1 MRDKNKMLKTALIGA
16 GRIGQVHAANI
27 ANNPNSELTAITDIF
42 VENANKLADIYRSKV
57 LSLEEILADKSIEAV
72 VIASATDTHSDLIER
87 AAQAGKAV
95 FCEKPIDLDSERVK
109 RCLKV
114 VQETNAKLMIGFN
127 RRFDPDFCAL
137 QQRYQSGA
145 LGAAEVLQITSRD
158 PSPPPVEYIKVSGGL
173 FRDMSI
179 HDLDM
184 ARYILQEDPVAVSA
198 SASCIVDAAIGECGD
213 VDTALITLEFPSGA
227 LVSISNSRRTTYGYD
242 QRIELHAEK
251 GMLQA
256 DNVRESNIIETTND
270 GVNSAKAEYFF
281 LERYMPAYGAE
292 WNHFTQ
298 AVLNDTQFSCT
309 AADGAKALVMAEL
322 AHKALTTGQKQVFDW
337 EALLK

>member
-1 MRDKNKMLKTALIGA
+1 MLKTALIGA

-27 ANNPNSELTAITDIF
+27 ASNPHSELSAITDIF
-42 VENANKLADIYRSKV
+42 IDSANKLADKYQSKV
-57 LSLEEILADKSIEAV
+57 RTLEEILTDKSIQAV

-87 AAQAGKAV
+87 AATAGKAI
-95 FCEKPIDLDSERVK
+95 FCEKPIDLDSERVM
-109 RCLKV
+109 RCLKIV
-114 VQETNAKLMIGFN
+114 KECNAKLMIGFN
-127 RRFDPDFCAL
+127 RRFDPDFAAL
-137 QQRYQSGA
+137 QKRYLSGE

-184 ARYILQEDPVAVSA
+184 ARFILNEDPVAVSA
-198 SASCIVDAAIGECGD
+198 SASCIVESVIGDCGD

-242 QRIELHAEK
+242 QRIELHAAK
-251 GMLQA
+251 GMLQV
-256 DNVRESNIIETTND
+256 DNVRENNMIETTNA

-281 LERYMPAYGAE
+281 LERYMPAYAAE
-292 WNHFTQ
+292 WDHFTQ
-298 AVLNDTQFSCT
+298 AVLNNTVFSCT
-309 AADGAKALVMAEL
+309 AEDGAKALVMAEL
-322 AHKALTTGQKQVFDW
+322 AHKALITGQKQFFDW
-337 EALLK
+337 DSLR